1 MKTNLS
7 FNRVADMDS
16 RHFDQVKYDTPLRI
30 SFLIH
35 SLSRGGAEV
44 QLMLLAK
51 MLSFAGHEVSIVTMK
66 KLGELENEL
75 EGHSIQ
81 LFSLNSSGLISLP
94 LVVFKLINFLNFERV
109 SVLYSFMPESNI
121 VASFVKIFIPHITV
135 LWGHR
140 SSGFDL
146 KAYGFRTQIA
156 YKLEPFLSAMP
167 DLIITNSYAGA
178 KILNQRLANKQK
190 VAVIHN
196 GIDLKKFSPTSKSA
210 RPLRKK
216 WQIPE
221 TTVVI
226 GFPARFDPVKDHRT
240 FIIAAASILKSHH
253 DIKFV
258 IVGDGNIQ
266 YRREVQKQIRS
277 LDIGRHTI
285 FGPALDDMVEFY
297 NAVDIITMT
306 SLSEGFPNVLGEA
319 MACGVPCVSTDV
331 GDARS
336 IIGDD
341 NLIVPVGDDK
351 ALVKAWIKLLNKSFR
366 AQKAKDG
373 LKRVRENFSDKK
385 MATNTLEIIRLTE
398 SEKLT

>member
-1 MKTNLS
+1 MKTTFS
-7 FNRVADMDS
+7 FNQVAAMES
-16 RHFDQVKYDTPLRI
+16 RQIDQVKYHIPLRI

-44 QLMLLAK
+44 QLILLAK
-51 MLSFAGHEVSIVTMK
+51 LLSIAGHEVSVITMK
-66 KLGELENEL
+66 KLGQLENEL

-81 LFSLNSSGLISLP
+81 LFSLNSSGMMSLP
-94 LVVFKLINFLNFERV
+94 LLVYRLINFLNVKKV

-121 VASFVKIFIPHITV
+121 IAAFVKIFIPRITI

-140 SSGFDL
+140 SSKFDL
-146 KAYGFRTQIA
+146 KAYGLRTQIA

-167 DLIITNSYAGA
+167 DLIITNSCAGA
-178 KILNQRLANKQK
+178 KILNQSLANKHK
-190 VAVIHN
+190 VAVVHN
-196 GIDLKKFSPTSKSA
+196 GVDLEKFSPTIRPSKL
-210 RPLRKK
+210 LRKK
-216 WQIPE
+216 WQVRE
-221 TTVVI
+221 STVVI

-240 FIIAAASILKSHH
+240 FINAAASILKSYQ

-266 YRREVQKQIRS
+266 YQKEVQMQVKS
-277 LDIGRHTI
+277 LDIDRHII
-285 FGPALDDMVEFY
+285 FGPAVNDMVEFY
-297 NAVDIITMT
+297 NAVDVITMT
-306 SLSEGFPNVLGEA
+306 SRSEGFPNVLGEA

-351 ALVKAWIKLLNKSFR
+351 ALVKAWIRLLNKSFR
-366 AQKAKDG
+366 AKKAKNG
-373 LKRVRENFSDKK
+373 LKRVRANFSDKK
-385 MATNTLEIIRLTE
+385 MAENTLKLIRSTE
-398 SEKLT
+398 SEKPT